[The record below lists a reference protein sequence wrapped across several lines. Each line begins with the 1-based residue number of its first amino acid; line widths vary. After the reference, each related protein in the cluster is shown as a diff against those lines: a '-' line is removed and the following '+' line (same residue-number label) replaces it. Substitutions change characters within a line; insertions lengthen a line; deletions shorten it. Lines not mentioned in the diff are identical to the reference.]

1 MDVHV
6 AGDQSFGKAAWPTFY
21 HTLSLLQD
29 AMSTTG
35 CITKKTLNLP
45 KLPFG
50 GNRQKNIQ
58 RTSVMRVICEKKTII
73 TGHDHCC
80 EDFLNPQN

>member
-50 GNRQKNIQ
+50 GNRQKKTYNVPVLCV
-58 RTSVMRVICEKKTII
+58 SYVKKKK
-73 TGHDHCC
+73 
-80 EDFLNPQN
+80 LL